1 MAGPNQFVHHAAMS
15 QRLMQAVVCEGLAQD
30 FYSVKLRDLPVPEPG
45 PGEVR
50 VRVEAA
56 SLNFPDLLMLKG
68 EYQFKPEPPFTV
80 GMDLSGVVDS
90 LGEGVSVAPGARVA
104 GGAKTGAFAAYAICP
119 ETNLHIV
126 PDTMPAHLAAA
137 YPAAYV
143 TAHVSLIARGRLQH
157 GETLLVHG
165 ASGGVGMAAMDV
177 GRFLGARVIATT
189 GSAEKRD
196 ALARAGAD
204 EVIVLGET
212 RGEAFRERV
221 KALTGGRGA
230 DVIFDPVGGDVFDES
245 TRCIAFDGRL
255 LVIGFA
261 GGRIASVNTNMP
273 LIKGFS
279 VVGVRAGEY
288 CRQFPDRGREI
299 RDEIWR
305 WAAEGKTRPTV
316 FAELPL
322 DRWREAF
329 ELMRDRRLVGK
340 VVLRP

>member
-1 MAGPNQFVHHAAMS
+1 M
-15 QRLMQAVVCEGLAQD
+15 RAVVCEALAAD
-30 FYSVKLRDLPVPEPG
+30 YSRVALKELSTPEPG

-68 EYQFKPEPPFTV
+68 EYQFKPEPPFTI
-80 GMDLSGVVDS
+80 GMDLCGVVDAV
-90 LGEGVSVAPGARVA
+90 GEGVVLPLGTRVA
-104 GGAKTGAFAAYAICP
+104 GGAKTGAFADYAICP
-119 ETNLHIV
+119 ASNLHTV
-126 PDTMPAHLAAA
+126 PETMAPAQAAA

-143 TAHVSLIARGRLQH
+143 TAHVSLIARGQLQR

-165 ASGGVGMAAMDV
+165 ASGGVGMAALDV
-177 GRFLGARVIATT
+177 GRLLGAKVIATT
-189 GSAEKRD
+189 ASAEKAQ
-196 ALARAGAD
+196 ALQRAGAD
-204 EVIVLGET
+204 HVIVLGPKP
-212 RGEAFRERV
+212 GDAFREQV
-221 KALTGGRGA
+221 KALTNGKGA

-245 TRCIAFDGRL
+245 TRCITFNGRL

-261 GGRIASVNTNMP
+261 GGRIASVNTNIP

-288 CRQFPDRGREI
+288 CRQFPDRGHVI
-299 RDEIWR
+299 RDEIWK

-322 DRWREAF
+322 ENWQEAF